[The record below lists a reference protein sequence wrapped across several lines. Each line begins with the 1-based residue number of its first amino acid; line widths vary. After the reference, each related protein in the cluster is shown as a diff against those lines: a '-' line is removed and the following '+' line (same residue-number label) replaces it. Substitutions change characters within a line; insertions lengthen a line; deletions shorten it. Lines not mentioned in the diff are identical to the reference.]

1 MNYTVKQGDTLQG
14 IARVN
19 RINLA
24 ALLDL
29 NPGYR
34 VNPSRIRVGD
44 RLRLPMAAPAP
55 AARPATQPVRTGSE
69 LGSLS
74 AKYETGG
81 RGPGTVSS
89 GAGDAGGVSYGSYQ
103 MTSTGG
109 GTVGRFISQPDFPWR
124 SHFLDL
130 TPGSEEFSRQW
141 REIARTQPS
150 EFQASQHAY
159 IQRTHYDPL
168 VAKIRRDDGL
178 DIDAR
183 SFALRNVIWST
194 AVQHGPGTAIVHRT
208 LKNLLDGGRLNVVD
222 PEFDRN
228 LIKAI
233 YAERGR
239 RNVQG
244 NLAYFPRNSRAVQQG
259 VARRFTDEEKDAL
272 KLV

>member
-1 MNYTVKQGDTLQG
+1 MNRTVKQGDTLQG

-19 RINLA
+19 GISLT

-29 NPGYR
+29 NPRYR
-34 VNPSRIRVGD
+34 ANPNRVRVGD
-44 RLRLPMAAPAP
+44 QLRLPTAAPEP
-55 AARPATQPVRTGSE
+55 AARPAIQPATTEAE

-74 AKYETGG
+74 AKYETGD

-103 MTSTGG
+103 MTSASG
-109 GTVGRFISQPDFPWR
+109 GTVGRFVSQPDFPWR

-141 REIARTQPS
+141 REIARTQPI

-168 VAKIRRDDGL
+168 VAKIRRGSGL
-178 DIDAR
+178 DIDKR

-194 AVQHGPGTAIVHRT
+194 AVQHGPGTAIVHRA
-208 LKNLLDGGRLNVVD
+208 LKNLLDGGEMNVAD

-228 LIKAI
+228 LIRAI

-239 RNVQG
+239 KNAQG